1 MRIPG
6 MGWIWDER
14 FLQHRLKATSL
25 AGVVMAELTL
35 LLFLY
40 RMYFQKRCSWDLA
53 VLAGVFLVVK
63 FSAFAWYRLR
73 D

>member
-1 MRIPG
+1 

-35 LLFLY
+35 LLFFY
-40 RMYFQKRCSWDLA
+40 RMFFQNRCSWDLA
-53 VLAGVFLVVK
+53 VLAGAFLVVK
-63 FSAFAWYRLR
+63 FSAFTWYRLR